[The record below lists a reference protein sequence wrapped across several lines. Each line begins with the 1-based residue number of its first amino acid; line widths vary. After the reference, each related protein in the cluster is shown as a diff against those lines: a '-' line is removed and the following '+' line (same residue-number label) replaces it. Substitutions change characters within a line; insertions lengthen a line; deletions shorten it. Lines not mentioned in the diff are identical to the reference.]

1 MTFEIAAV
9 AMAQVG
15 AAGAAGATGA
25 VGAGAAAAPT
35 QAGYGVSLTDFNGFE
50 QSLAQAG
57 ARLETR
63 PVSSPT
69 EAAKQL
75 MKPFEHINGEA
86 ARLAA
91 DAKAAEVAGQDMS
104 PSMMVNLSVRAQEF
118 MFHCQLTSNIANR
131 ASDGVAQLFRQQ
143 S

>member
-15 AAGAAGATGA
+15 AGAAGATGA

>member
-1 MTFEIAAV
+1 MTFEIAA
-9 AMAQVG
+9 ASLAQVGATGAG
-15 AAGAAGATGA
+15 AAGAA
-25 VGAGAAAAPT
+25 APT
-35 QAGYGVSLTDFNGFE
+35 QVGYGVSLTDFNGFE
-50 QSLAQAG
+50 QSLAKASQ
-57 ARLETR
+57 RLEPTA
-63 PVSSPT
+63 VSGPS

-86 ARLAA
+86 QRLAM

-104 PSMMVNLSVRAQEF
+104 PSQMVSLSMRTHEF

-131 ASDGVAQLFRQQ
+131 ASDGLQQLFKQQ